1 MELISSYY
9 HLLDPNIMVRWIIT
23 LLLITS
29 LYFLLVLTKRVLIHY
44 LKHLP
49 HWRDNPYNTFL
60 SNYLESIPFLFWL
73 TTAFYLTLFISPANK
88 TLFSLIQLLF
98 FTLTAYQLTIFL
110 FQLTDVLN
118 QHLLTTKKETNKAK
132 LIIFN
137 YLAKATILTFVT
149 LTFLA
154 SLGINITSLV
164 AGLGIGG
171 LAIALAVQNIL
182 GDLFS
187 TLAIVFD
194 NTVNV
199 GDFIVVDQ
207 YQGKVEK
214 IGLKTTR
221 IRSFKGEEIIIPN
234 KELSSQV
241 VRNFHSMK
249 QRRVNFNL
257 SISYETSL
265 DKIKKIPQII
275 SQIID
280 QQPHAKVKRVNL
292 TEMADSAL
300 IFSVVYE
307 LETKD
312 YSLYLQTQ
320 EAIILQ
326 ILNAFAKEKIAL
338 AYPTQTIYLKKSPGV
353 HK

>member
-1 MELISSYY
+1 MEVVSFYYNPLSSHLLISG
-9 HLLDPNIMVRWIIT
+9 III
-23 LLLITS
+23 LLLTAFF
-29 LYFLLVLTKRVLIHY
+29 YFSFSLTKRFLIHY
-44 LKHLP
+44 LKHLTSQGE
-49 HWRDNPYNTFL
+49 NPYLKFL
-60 SNYLESIPFLFWL
+60 SNYLSNVPFLFWL
-73 TTAFYLTLFISPANK
+73 TTSFYLALLISPSNQ
-88 TLFSLIQLLF
+88 TLLSLTQLLF
-98 FTLTAYQLTIFL
+98 LTLIAYQLTIFL
-110 FQLTDVLN
+110 FQLTDILN

-137 YLAKATILTFVT
+137 YLAKATILTFIT

-199 GDFIVVDQ
+199 GDFIVVGQ

-241 VRNFHSMK
+241 VRNFHSMQ
-249 QRRVNFNL
+249 QRRVTFTL
-257 SISYETSL
+257 GVSYETPL
-265 DKIKKIPQII
+265 EKIKKIPQII

-280 QQPHAKVKRVNL
+280 QQPQAKVKRVNL

-312 YSLYLQTQ
+312 YSLYLKTQ
-320 EAIILQ
+320 EAVILQ
-326 ILNAFAKEKIAL
+326 ILDALAKEKIAL
-338 AYPTQTIYLKKSPGV
+338 AYPTQTIYLKKNPGV